1 MNEQIMS
8 EERSCCVIDSWF
20 SNARRM
26 GLAALVS
33 FILATFSILLDY
45 LVAPVFGKNDLAS
58 GTAMTMSF
66 VFIAGFSVAFAVWL
80 ILCLER
86 RLRPSA

>member
-1 MNEQIMS
+1 MNE
-8 EERSCCVIDSWF
+8 EKSCCIVDSWF
-20 SNARRM
+20 SDRRRM

-33 FILATFSILLDY
+33 VILVTLSILLHY
-45 LVAPVFGKNDLAS
+45 LVAPIFGKNELVS
-58 GTAMTMSF
+58 GVAMIMAF
-66 VFIAGFSVAFAVWL
+66 VFIAGFAVAFAIWL